1 MAMSD
6 RISEPLSLREVVQAY
21 GQELR
26 GWASGITV
34 RYGIAVALLL
44 SAGAGIIAAIGVGI
58 AALFHWLE
66 TAYGAY
72 PAYGIVSGLLLLL
85 AAASA
90 LTAIALLK
98 QGLPPLPR
106 PHRHAA
112 AAGRS
117 VAARAVLAAS
127 SPHKSLMKAD
137 PVTEVMIGLAAA
149 CLVGWLAS
157 SRMGKSQPRT
167 RVR

>member
-1 MAMSD
+1 MAMFD
-6 RISEPLSLREVVQAY
+6 QTSEPGSLRGVLHSY
-21 GQELR
+21 GQELC
-26 GWASGITV
+26 GWASGITL

-44 SAGAGIIAAIGVGI
+44 SAGAGIIAAIGISI

-66 TAYGAY
+66 IAYGANA
-72 PAYGIVSGLLLLL
+72 AYGIVIGLLILL
-85 AAASA
+85 AVASA
-90 LTAIALLK
+90 LTAIVLLK

-112 AAGRS
+112 AAGQS

-127 SPHKSLMKAD
+127 ASHKSLMKAD

-149 CLVGWLAS
+149 CLVGWLVS
-157 SRMGKSQPRT
+157 SRVGQSQPRT

>member
-1 MAMSD
+1 MAMFDQTS
-6 RISEPLSLREVVQAY
+6 RPGSLRGLLHSY
-21 GQELR
+21 GGELR
-26 GWASGITV
+26 GWAGGITR
-34 RYGIAVALLL
+34 RYGIAMTLLL
-44 SAGAGIIAAIGVGI
+44 SASAGIIAAISVSI

>member
-1 MAMSD
+1 MAMFDQTS
-6 RISEPLSLREVVQAY
+6 RPGSLRGLLHSY
-21 GQELR
+21 GGELR
-26 GWASGITV
+26 GWVGGITR

-44 SAGAGIIAAIGVGI
+44 SAGASIIAAIGVSI

-66 TAYGAY
+66 IAYGANA
-72 PAYGIVSGLLLLL
+72 AYGIVIGLLLLL
-85 AAASA
+85 AVASA
-90 LTAIALLK
+90 LTAIVLLK

-106 PHRHAA
+106 PHRHAE
-112 AAGRS
+112 AAGQS

-127 SPHKSLMKAD
+127 ASHKSLMKAD

-149 CLVGWLAS
+149 CLVGWLVS
-157 SRMGKSQPRT
+157 SRVGPSQPRT